1 MGDELKRLRA
11 ENERLRRE
19 NQELRRHAHGA
30 MNPTQVV
37 VGGKAKD
44 DLLASDHRLRA
55 IVDGALDAILLSD
68 ETGVVVDCN
77 AVACELFGLPK
88 ERLLR
93 RRPAELGV
101 PGCDVATVGS
111 EMTAAASLKRKFSLR
126 REDGA
131 IRIVAFAVLANII
144 PGRNLAVMRDVT
156 VSEEELTHHNLL
168 AAIVDSSHDA
178 IISKDPSGT
187 ITSWNRAAEEVFG
200 YTAEEA
206 IGRNILMLFPPER
219 RHEEDGI
226 LERLASGQRVDQVET
241 VRLRKDG
248 QPVHVSLTVS
258 PVRDASGKVVGAS
271 KIVQDL
277 TPRLKAEA
285 MLRRMEEQLRQAQKM
300 EAIGQLAGGIAHDF
314 NNLLSVILS
323 CAEMILSTATRGDA
337 LLQGATLLQDVEEIR
352 KAGIR
357 AGELTRQL
365 LAFSRQQILQPR
377 VLDLNAVISGM
388 DKMLRRLLGEDIDI
402 NFLPG
407 NAVGRVQADPGQI
420 EQVIMNLVVNARD
433 AMPRGGMLTIE
444 TANANLGTAYAE
456 SHLDVVPGQYVM
468 IAITDTGNGMD
479 AATRERIFEPFFTTK
494 EKGKGTGLG
503 LSTVFGIVKQSKG
516 HIWVYSEPQKG
527 TTFKVYLPRTDT
539 EADTVTSALPA
550 PSTLRGTETILLVED
565 DEQVRSVVRSFVRR
579 QGYTVLEAQNGGE
592 ALLLVEQF
600 TGRIDLLLTD
610 VVMPRMSGRQV
621 AERLVAM
628 RPGLRVLY
636 ISGYTENSIVHHGI
650 VNSGVAFL
658 QKPVTPEALLRKVR
672 EVLDA
677 PARDI

>member
-1 MGDELKRLRA
+1 MGEELKRLRA

-19 NQELRRHAHGA
+19 NAELRRGA
-30 MNPTQVV
+30 NRTLSPTQVDV
-37 VGGKAKD
+37 SGRAND
-44 DLLASDHRLRA
+44 DRLAGNHLLRA
-55 IVDGALDAILLSD
+55 IFDGALDAMLLTD
-68 ETGVVVDCN
+68 ERGAFVDCN

-88 ERLLR
+88 ENLLGR
-93 RRPAELGV
+93 GPAEFGL
-101 PGCDVATVGS
+101 PGDDVNTLRNEMIAAGS
-111 EMTAAASLKRKFSLR
+111 FKGKFSLR
-126 REDGA
+126 RQDGA
-131 IRIVAFAVLANII
+131 IRIVEFAWLANII
-144 PGRNLAVMRDVT
+144 PCRNLAVMRDVT
-156 VSEEELTHHNLL
+156 VQEEAPAHRNLL

-178 IISKDPSGT
+178 IISKDTSGT
-187 ITSWNRAAEEVFG
+187 ITSWNRAAEELFG

-219 RHEEDGI
+219 KHEEEGI
-226 LERLASGQRVDQVET
+226 LERLASGQKVDQVDT

-248 QPVHVSLTVS
+248 QPVHVALTVS
-258 PVRDASGKVVGAS
+258 PVRDASGRVVGAS

-277 TPRLKAEA
+277 TPRLRAEA
-285 MLRRMEEQLRQAQKM
+285 MLRRTEEQLRQAQKM
-300 EAIGQLAGGIAHDF
+300 EAVGQLAGGIAHDF

-323 CAEMILSTATRGDA
+323 CAEMILGTATAGDPLRKDA
-337 LLQGATLLQDVEEIR
+337 EEIR
-352 KAGIR
+352 EAGIR
-357 AGELTRQL
+357 AGELIRQL

-377 VLDLNAVISGM
+377 VLDLNVVISGM

-402 NFLPG
+402 NVLPG
-407 NAVGRVQADPGQI
+407 SNLGRVRADPGQI

-433 AMPRGGMLTIE
+433 AMPRGGTLTIE
-444 TANANLGTAYAE
+444 TVNAQLDSAYAE
-456 SHLDVVPGQYVM
+456 SHLDVVPGEFVM

-516 HIWVYSEPQKG
+516 HIWVYSEPKKG

-539 EADTVTSALPA
+539 PAETMTSAPRA

-565 DEQVRSVVRSFVRR
+565 DEQVRSVICSFVRR

-610 VVMPRMSGRQV
+610 VVMPRLSGRQV

-658 QKPVTPEALLRKVR
+658 PKPVTPEALLRKVR

-677 PARDI
+677 PQRQ

>member
-1 MGDELKRLRA
+1 MGDELNCLRA

-19 NQELRRHAHGA
+19 NQELRRHAHRA
-30 MNPTQVV
+30 VSPTQVV
-37 VGGKAKD
+37 SRKAND
-44 DLLASDHRLRA
+44 DLLAGDHLLRA
-55 IVDGALDAILLSD
+55 IFDGALDALLLTD
-68 ETGVVVDCN
+68 ETGIFVDCN
-77 AVACELFGLPK
+77 AGACELFGLPREK
-88 ERLLR
+88 LLG
-93 RRPAELGV
+93 RRPAEFGV

-111 EMTAAASLKRKFSLR
+111 EMIAAAALKRKFSLR

-131 IRIVAFAVLANII
+131 IRIVEFAALANII

-156 VSEEELTHHNLL
+156 VPEEATAHQNLL
-168 AAIVDSSHDA
+168 AAIVESSHDA
-178 IISKDPSGT
+178 IISKDLSGT

-206 IGRNILMLFPPER
+206 VGRNIVMLFPPER
-219 RHEEDGI
+219 KHEEDGI
-226 LERLASGQRVDQVET
+226 LERLASGQRVEQVET

-248 QPVHVSLTVS
+248 QPVHVALTVS
-258 PVRDASGKVVGAS
+258 PVSDASGRVVGAS

-285 MLRRMEEQLRQAQKM
+285 MLRRTEEQLRQAQKM

-323 CAEMILSTATRGDA
+323 CAEMILSTATPGDP
-337 LLQGATLLQDVEEIR
+337 LRQDVEEIH

-377 VLDLNAVISGM
+377 VLDLNVVISGM

-402 NFLPG
+402 NVLPG
-407 NAVGRVQADPGQI
+407 NNLGRVRADPGQI

-433 AMPRGGMLTIE
+433 AMLRGGTLTIE
-444 TANANLGTAYAE
+444 TVNAQLGTAYAE
-456 SHLDVVPGQYVM
+456 SHLDVVPGEYVM

-516 HIWVYSEPQKG
+516 HIWVYSEPEKG
-527 TTFKVYLPRTDT
+527 TTFKVYLPRIDT
-539 EADTVTSALPA
+539 QAETMTSAPPA

-565 DEQVRSVVRSFVRR
+565 DEQVRSVIRSFVRR

-600 TGRIDLLLTD
+600 TGKIDLLLTD

-621 AERLVAM
+621 VERLVAM

-677 PARDI
+677 ARSQ